1 MMLLNMP
8 FIREISYVFNRSAA
22 GYEKSAIAAS
32 EIGQRLFERLDYLT
46 IEPNYIL
53 DLGCGPGDFSKKL
66 KKRYPKATICSLD
79 LSERMLVAVKNKQ
92 SWRKRWPL
100 VCADMHHL
108 PFVDGLFDLVFANQ
122 VLHWSHPLPV
132 VIAELNRVMNRE
144 GCLMFSTLGPDTFQE
159 LACAGENPVMI
170 NAQLLDMHDIGDCLI
185 HAKFLDPVMDMEMLV
200 VHHPHLID
208 LLKSMRIEG
217 VRSAQKPTHNGLIGK
232 QHWFDFL
239 KNMQKTCTDS
249 GKFPLT
255 HEVLYGHA
263 WKGSQRKIESGIETY
278 IPITALRRGSV

>member
-1 MMLLNMP
+1 MP
-8 FIREISYVFNRSAA
+8 FIREFSHIFNRSAA
-22 GYEKSAIAAS
+22 AYEKNAIAAS
-32 EIGQRLFERLDYLT
+32 EIGQRLFERLDYLS

-53 DLGCGPGDFSKKL
+53 DLGCGTGNFSEKM
-66 KKRYPKATICSLD
+66 KKRYPKASIFSLD
-79 LSERMLVAVKNKQ
+79 CSESMLLEVKNKQ

-159 LACAGENPVMI
+159 LAFPGENPLIV

-200 VHHPHLID
+200 VHHLHLID
-208 LLKSMRIEG
+208 LLKSIRIEG
-217 VRSAQKPTHNGLIGK
+217 FRSVQKSTYNGLTGK
-232 QHWFDFL
+232 QQWLDCL
-239 KNMQKTCTDS
+239 QNTQKIRTES
-249 GKFPLT
+249 GKFPVT
-255 HEVLYGHA
+255 YEVLYGHA